1 MVEFNRWKN
10 QEMGLEREMEY
21 RQNDALIE
29 QERLEAIKV
38 PTFKITSRSPFLSS
52 KKES

>member
-10 QEMGLEREMEY
+10 QEFGLEREMEY

-29 QERLEAIKV
+29 QERLESIKV
-38 PTFKITSRSPFLSS
+38 PPIPTFTHPPSSTRSAS
-52 KKES
+52 